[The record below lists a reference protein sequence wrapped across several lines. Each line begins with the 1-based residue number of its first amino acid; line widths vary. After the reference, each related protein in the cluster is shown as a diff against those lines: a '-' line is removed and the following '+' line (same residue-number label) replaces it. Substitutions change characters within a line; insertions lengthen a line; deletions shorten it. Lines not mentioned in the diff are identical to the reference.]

1 MTMTYKLT
9 DHRYGDTYDNLTIDA
24 LERRLKLLFD
34 VAEIIDTHI
43 IAGFVVDI
51 TAGAMIESLC
61 RAVSIDDMQA
71 WAEAEYLLDVSVHRR

>member
-1 MTMTYKLT
+1 MPITYKLT
-9 DHRYGDTYDNLTIDA
+9 DHRYGDTYDNLDIDA

-34 VAEIIDTHI
+34 TAEIIDTHI

-61 RAVSIDDMQA
+61 RAVSTDDMKA
-71 WAEAEYLLDVSVHRR
+71 WAETECLLDVSVCRQ